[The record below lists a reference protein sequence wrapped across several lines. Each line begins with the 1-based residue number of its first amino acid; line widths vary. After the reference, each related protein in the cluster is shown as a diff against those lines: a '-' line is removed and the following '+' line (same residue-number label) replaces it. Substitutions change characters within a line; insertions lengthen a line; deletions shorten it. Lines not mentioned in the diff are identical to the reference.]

1 MTEKR
6 IKAPSH
12 LRPVSPHQIAQVR
25 AKITALVKQQ
35 LPRAHEV
42 VLGTREWTPTQANV
56 FKTMLSKVVPDVS
69 ATYSQV
75 DMSVKDTRELTREDL
90 ERIAAGLD
98 EVDDAVILDND
109 EPPAKS
115 AT

>member
-1 MTEKR
+1 MG
-6 IKAPSH
+6 A
-12 LRPVSPHQIAQVR
+12 
-25 AKITALVKQQ
+25 
-35 LPRAHEV
+35 
-42 VLGTREWTPTQANV
+42 REWSPTQAAV

-98 EVDDAVILDND
+98 EVEGGIILDHD
-109 EPPAKS
+109 EYPAE
-115 AT
+115 TTT